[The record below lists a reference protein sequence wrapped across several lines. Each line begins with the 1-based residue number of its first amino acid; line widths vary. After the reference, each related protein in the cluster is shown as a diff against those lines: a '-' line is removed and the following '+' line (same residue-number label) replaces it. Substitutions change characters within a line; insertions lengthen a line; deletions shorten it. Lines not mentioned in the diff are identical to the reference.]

1 MSVKTSTQH
10 YVPRCYLENFLCEES
25 SNKIYGYKKGGKI
38 INPNIS
44 NVAAKNNFYTF
55 IDKKTGEKSN
65 EVEEMFG
72 TIETAA
78 CPVIKKII
86 AEQNLDLTDMDRG
99 AVAQFTAFLVTRNLY
114 YEAQQKRM
122 TSELIK
128 QMSIE
133 KAKHKESYRQ
143 SFKDAGITFNTDEE
157 FEDLRTSVLDFDNH
171 FKIDV
176 DGWEGH
182 FMKTSINIAMDLT
195 EILYFKEWHLLINDG
210 SRVFITSDNPVTLW
224 GLENTPKQFRS
235 GFKFASILLTLSP
248 NITLLMRN
256 DLLSKNI
263 IKLNREKIDYVN
275 KSIMKRSDKFIY
287 SNLESKDLYDKY
299 LELSK
304 HPNQVEVH
312 NIEWAPYII
321 TQQPEADIEPLLI

>member
-1 MSVKTSTQH
+1 MPIKTATHH
-10 YVPRCYLENFLCEES
+10 YVPKCYLENFLCEKS
-25 SNKIYGYKKGGKI
+25 DNKIYGYKKGGKI

-55 IDKKTGEKSN
+55 IDKKTGKKSN

-72 TIETAA
+72 IIEAAA

-86 AEQNLDLTDMDRG
+86 ANKNLDLTDEERG
-99 AVAQFTAFLVTRNLY
+99 AVAQFTAFLVTRNLHY
-114 YEAQQKRM
+114 DAQQKRM

-133 KAKHKESYRQ
+133 RAKNKESYKQ

-157 FEDLRTSVLDFDNH
+157 FEDLRASVLDFDNH
-171 FKIDV
+171 FKIDIS
-176 DGWEGH
+176 GSEGY
-182 FMKTSINIAMDLT
+182 FMKTSIDIAMGLT
-195 EILYFKEWHLLINDG
+195 NVLYFKEWHLLINDG

-224 GLENTPKQFRS
+224 GLESTPKQSRS
-235 GFKFASILLTLSP
+235 GFAFASILLTLSP

-263 IKLNREKIDYVN
+263 IKLNRDKIDYVN
-275 KSIMKRSDKFIY
+275 KSIMKGSDKFIY
-287 SNLESKDLYDKY
+287 SNLKSKDLYDKY

-304 HPNQVEVH
+304 HLNQVEVH

-321 TQQPEADIEPLLI
+321 TQQPEVDVEPLLI